1 MEWQAGV
8 VFPTAARAWLP
19 FPSLEAEDAEEG
31 LRREG
36 ALF

>member
-1 MEWQAGV
+1 M
-8 VFPTAARAWLP
+8 VFPTAAHAWLP

-31 LRREG
+31 LQGDG